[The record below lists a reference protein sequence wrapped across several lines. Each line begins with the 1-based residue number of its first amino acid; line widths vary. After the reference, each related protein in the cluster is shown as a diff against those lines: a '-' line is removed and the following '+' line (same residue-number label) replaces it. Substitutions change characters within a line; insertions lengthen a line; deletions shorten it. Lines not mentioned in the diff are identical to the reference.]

1 MIRFIT
7 HLRWSNIRTIGNSP
21 IVRASIL
28 MPVVGYLIL
37 LNQNLMTIE
46 TKYRYF
52 FLHNPWRL
60 VFIYYGFLII
70 SVSAI
75 MYALRCPHQIQKYS
89 SPVEYMN
96 SELEFLASF
105 FRSKTLLESVGA
117 RVDGITPRQKRL
129 LDFKTN
135 EGVLNSVSFFRNPGS
150 QLPMELRNTLRELI
164 TWDWGLA
171 DTSRVVWCYI
181 CTALYSA
188 GFAFLLIPAACTFL
202 DVTRYTISRLFSGD

>member
-7 HLRWSNIRTIGNSP
+7 HLRWSNIRTVGNSP
-21 IVRASIL
+21 IVRAAIV

-37 LNQNLMTIE
+37 LNENLMAIE
-46 TKYRYF
+46 AKYRYF
-52 FLHNPWRL
+52 FLHSPWRL

-75 MYALRCPHQIQKYS
+75 MYALQCPNQIRKYS

-105 FRSKTLLESVGA
+105 FRSKTLLESVSA
-117 RVDGITPRQKRL
+117 RVYGITPRQKRL
-129 LDFKTN
+129 LDF
-135 EGVLNSVSFFRNPGS
+135 EAQQGVLNSVSFFRNPGS
-150 QLPMELRNTLRELI
+150 QSRAELRDTLRELI

-171 DTSRVVWCYI
+171 DTSRVFWCYI
-181 CTALYSA
+181 CTALYIA

-202 DVTRYTISRLFSGD
+202 DVTRYTISQLFSGG